1 MILGAL
7 LDLGA
12 PAKVVRSAV
21 RSLGIG
27 EITMRVSKV
36 RRGALAARS
45 VSFRGDART
54 ARERRWASI
63 RKVLSGSDL
72 EPRVRER
79 SLRVFTRLAEAEA
92 KVHGIAPEQV
102 HFHEVGAVDAIGDIV
117 GVCAALEHL
126 NVDRLSC
133 SPVALGQGTV
143 ETAHGRL
150 PLPAPATL
158 ELLVGI
164 PTYPYEVEW
173 ETLTPTG
180 AALLVA
186 LCEDFGPMPPL
197 VPRAQGFGAGNDRP
211 GPLPNVLRAVLGE
224 VSGALEGDVVSVIET
239 NLDDMNPEQLPYLM
253 ERLLEDGA
261 LDVSLSPLAMKKGR
275 PGQLLRVIARP
286 IERDALAR
294 RILLESSTIGVRYT
308 EMPRLKLA
316 RESRTVETRFG
327 RIRVKL
333 VRSTG
338 GGATASAEYEAC
350 ARAARKH
357 GVPIEEVYR
366 AAERVAEEESA

>member
-7 LDLGA
+7 LDLGV
-12 PAKVVRSAV
+12 PAKVVRGAV

-36 RRGALAARS
+36 RRGALAARW

-63 RKVLSGSDL
+63 RKLLSGSDL

-79 SLRVFTRLAEAEA
+79 SLRVFSRLAEAEA

-126 NVDRLSC
+126 GVDRLSC
-133 SPVALGQGTV
+133 SPVALGRGTV

-158 ELLVGI
+158 ELLVGL

-180 AALLVA
+180 AALLAA

-197 VPRAQGFGAGNDRP
+197 IPRAQGFGAGNDRP

-286 IERDALAR
+286 SERDALAR

-333 VRSTG
+333 VRSID

-350 ARAARKH
+350 ARAARKY